1 MESIQLT
8 SELCDLIKSFRIR
21 NEKTAKDIC
30 MTIGKTPSYLSKIE
44 SGSTKKIDVSVFI
57 EFCNAVCNSSTGV
70 KKFIQFAF
78 RDETNFTKDTFLTL
92 SNIDDVIYKFAP
104 PEELLKYIKD
114 KMVSNNISVTDL
126 VNELNLN
133 SDLSN
138 IEASIYNAL
147 PDNAYSFID
156 EEKNHSVIKLKY
168 TVSTINS
175 ILEHYEETNLVT
187 LEAILYTLYKLCRIQ
202 PDNARIKAIKTL
214 ESRFKI
220 TSTRKTKTISI
231 HSKEDEEKYLGKLEP
246 NVENNYQA
254 VIQGIRFAL
263 LLSQSKGGSERI
275 ETMYKNLKNDLGF
288 SFSFISTDLEKIL
301 PLSKELKK
309 DFLKDLNK
317 LIEDYANKTDEN
329 VDFFFE
335 D

>member
-8 SELCDLIKSFRIR
+8 PELCDLIKSFRIR

-78 RDETNFTKDTFLTL
+78 QDETNFTKETFLAL
-92 SNIDDVIYKFAP
+92 SNIDDVIYKFTP

-114 KMVSNNISVTDL
+114 KMISNNISVTDL

-133 SDLSN
+133 RDLFN
-138 IEASIYNAL
+138 IEASIYNSL
-147 PDNAYSFID
+147 PDNTYSFTD
-156 EEKNHSVIKLKY
+156 GEKNHSAIKLRY
-168 TVSTINS
+168 SATTINN
-175 ILEHYEETNLVT
+175 ILENSEKTNHVT
-187 LEAILYTLYKLCRIQ
+187 LEAILYTLYKLCGIQ
-202 PDNARIKAIKTL
+202 PDNARIKAIETL
-214 ESRFKI
+214 ESRFQI

-275 ETMYKNLKNDLGF
+275 EIMHKNLKQDLGF
-288 SFSFISTDLEKIL
+288 SFSFMSSDLEKIL
-301 PLSKELKK
+301 PLSRELKK
-309 DFLKDLNK
+309 DFLRDLNK
-317 LIEDYANKTDEN
+317 LIEEYSSKTDEN